1 MFGEEKER
9 ARLEARL
16 KAISSR
22 LLAISNTNDD
32 VIPAGAVFNTL
43 RGKHRDTGVQVEE
56 LTLGVH
62 EHPFVCPDYE
72 QKDRRFVTEYLDVP
86 VLGAGFEQF
95 IDVASSMLR
104 R

>member
-1 MFGEEKER
+1 
-9 ARLEARL
+9 
-16 KAISSR
+16 
-22 LLAISNTNDD
+22 
-32 VIPAGAVFNTL
+32 
-43 RGKHRDTGVQVEE
+43 
-56 LTLGVH
+56 VH

-95 IDVASSMLR
+95 IEVASSMLR